1 MGNAA
6 PQAPIGGSMQD
17 LVNVQG
23 NGVRYLGLL
32 INAVKTTFPG
42 QFVPAPANS
51 TASGTPNQV
60 AYDAGFFYICIGPN
74 TWKRVA
80 ISTF

>member
-32 INAVKTTFPG
+32 VNALKAAFHLNSA
-42 QFVPAPANS
+42 AP
-51 TASGTPNQV
+51 V
-60 AYDAGFFYICIGPN
+60 RLR
-74 TWKRVA
+74 RVGA
-80 ISTF
+80 PTRCLPIRWVSLQQHCRMVQ